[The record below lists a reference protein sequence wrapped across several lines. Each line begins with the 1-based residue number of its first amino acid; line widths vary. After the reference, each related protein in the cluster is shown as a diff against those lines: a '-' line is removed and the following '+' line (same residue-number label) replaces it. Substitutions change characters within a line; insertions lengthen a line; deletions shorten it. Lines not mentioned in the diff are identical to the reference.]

1 MKQQKLRNHN
11 RLTQTANMTKT
22 WAGTP
27 HNWSKIPGMHSC
39 ACHTVLS
46 DNYDSIK
53 VSTGLSV
60 QVKDL
65 ISYNSH
71 SSQMQISR
79 TTNACKR
86 KSRTDR
92 FCCLAHLRCSSCPE
106 ADSLTHARTR
116 THMNTHTHTH
126 TPHSLACSHML
137 WGVLAAWPLWS
148 GPLPSLSPELWGL
161 CLPNGA
167 RALSLNLVSKYTAAS
182 RNSSLSSW
190 AGSHGKCRR
199 NYKNQEEG
207 GVDVL
212 FCFLRF

>member
-1 MKQQKLRNHN
+1 
-11 RLTQTANMTKT
+11 MTKT

-39 ACHTVLS
+39 ARHTVLS

-106 ADSLTHARTR
+106 ADSLTHARTHAR
-116 THMNTHTHTH
+116 THTHTHPHTPTHTHTH
-126 TPHSLACSHML
+126 THTHAPHSLACSHML

-148 GPLPSLSPELWGL
+148 GPLPSLSPEL
-161 CLPNGA
+161 
-167 RALSLNLVSKYTAAS
+167 
-182 RNSSLSSW
+182 
-190 AGSHGKCRR
+190 
-199 NYKNQEEG
+199 
-207 GVDVL
+207 
-212 FCFLRF
+212 